1 LNALDA
7 TILGALQGVTEFL
20 PISSSGHLVLME
32 ELLKVSQPGLV
43 FEVTVHMGT
52 LMSILTVF
60 WQDLKNLLSDLSTR
74 ENRMMIIYIILATI
88 PIAVVGLVFK
98 PEIEQSFHNLQLV
111 GLSLLVTAT
120 ALIVTKW
127 VGKEQTEVDG
137 KRAIIIGIAQSLAL
151 IPGISRSGITIA
163 SGLIAGLKRREAA
176 RFSFL
181 IAIPALIGSGLLT
194 LPDLALSGANGIP
207 AMVLL
212 TGLVTS
218 FVVGIIVLKLLLG
231 ILEKGRLYYFG
242 FYCLIVGGIV
252 LGI

>member
-1 LNALDA
+1 
-7 TILGALQGVTEFL
+7 
-20 PISSSGHLVLME
+20 ME

>member
-1 LNALDA
+1 MNALDA